1 MKAYRIAD
9 RRHPLLDGFGAY
21 LHGGR
26 WNSPG
31 RRIIYA
37 AASLAVARLELLVH
51 LPFGAVPA
59 SHAWIEITL
68 PAPASLNGQTLVE
81 RLDEAALPGWAALDC
96 RISRDFG
103 DVWQQSQRSL
113 VLDVPSLAAEGDRNL
128 LINQDHPAF
137 AGVTASAAHPLAWDE
152 RLFRR

>member
-26 WNSPG
+26 WNSRG
-31 RRIIYA
+31 RRVVYA

-51 LPFGAVPA
+51 LPFGAVPS

-68 PAPASLNGQTLVE
+68 PGHAGIE
-81 RLDEAALPGWAALDC
+81 RLDETALPGWHDMDC
-96 RISRDFG
+96 HVARSFG
-103 DVWQQSQRSL
+103 DAWHESRRSL
-113 VLDVPSLAAEGDRNL
+113 ALYVPSLAAQGDYNIL
-128 LINQDHPAF
+128 LNQDHADF
-137 AGVTASAAHPLAWDE
+137 AEVSAGPPQSLNWDE
-152 RLFRR
+152 RLFKR